1 MTYKAGEKSLY
12 GNVLNPGHYNMVSG
26 NLFDKGSTKS
36 FRGKKKSLAKHST
49 KRRTALSSIQSCLPL
64 SLMPAASVSKKTL
77 TSKKRSGGN

>member
-36 FRGKKKSLAKHST
+36 FRGKKKALRST
-49 KRRTALSSIQSCLPL
+49 PL
-64 SLMPAASVSKKTL
+64 
-77 TSKKRSGGN
+77 REEQH